1 MKKCVLKDEYMA
13 SLFFISLTF
22 TIAILVLYT
31 LHPNANVLKILMVP
45 LICLSI
51 LTIFVRSVFQK
62 VWITEHGLETRFLNK
77 VYARIL
83 WDEMT
88 KIEYAYGR
96 SMIFISLSNNR
107 IFTIF
112 SLFGNKLNFKRELYK
127 AMPNSFAD
135 MKMNLI
141 LSLGGFKSRFKKKTE
156 VYDFLL
162 DSDFINKLG
171 YLGIDLEDQEFIKM
185 YYKDNLPELR
195 SLIMQHYH
203 IRFEK

>member
-1 MKKCVLKDEYMA
+1 MKKCVFKDDIMI
-13 SLFFISLTF
+13 SLFFVFLIGTVSF
-22 TIAILVLYT
+22 SVLYIQY
-31 LHPNANVLKILMVP
+31 PNATMFIILMVT
-45 LICLSI
+45 LFCLSI
-51 LTIFVRSVFQK
+51 LTVFIRSVFQK
-62 VWITEHGLETRFLNK
+62 VCITEHGLETRFLKK
-77 VYARIL
+77 VYTRIL
-83 WDEMT
+83 WEEMT

-112 SLFGNKLNFKRELYK
+112 SLFSNQLNFKRELYK
-127 AMPNSFAD
+127 AIPNSFVE

-162 DSDFINKLG
+162 DSDFINKLE
-171 YLGIDLEDQEFIKM
+171 YLGIDLEDQEYIKT
-185 YYKDNLPELR
+185 YYNDNLSELR
-195 SLIMQHYH
+195 LLVKQHYH

>member
-51 LTIFVRSVFQK
+51 LTIFVRKVFQK
-62 VWITEHGLETRFLNK
+62 VWITELGLETRFLNK
-77 VYARIL
+77 VYTRIL
-83 WDEMT
+83 WEEMT

-96 SMIFISLSNNR
+96 SMIFISLSNNK

-156 VYDFLL
+156 VYNFLL
-162 DSDFINKLG
+162 DSDFINRLG
-171 YLGIDLEDQEFIKM
+171 YLGIDLEDQEFIKVH
-185 YYKDNLPELR
+185 YKDHLPELR
-195 SLIMQHYH
+195 SLKMQHYH

>member
-88 KIEYAYGR
+88 KIVYAYGR

-135 MKMNLI
+135 MKMNLF

-162 DSDFINKLG
+162 DSDFINRLG

-185 YYKDNLPELR
+185 YYKDN
-195 SLIMQHYH
+195 
-203 IRFEK
+203 

>member
-1 MKKCVLKDEYMA
+1 MKKHVFKDDIMI
-13 SLFFISLTF
+13 SLFFISLISTVSF
-22 TIAILVLYT
+22 SVLYIQ
-31 LHPNANVLKILMVP
+31 HPNATMFVILMVP

-112 SLFGNKLNFKRELYK
+112 SLFGNKLNFKQELYK

-162 DSDFINKLG
+162 DSDFINRLG
-171 YLGIDLEDQEFIKM
+171 YLGIDLEDQEFIKVH
-185 YYKDNLPELR
+185 YKDHLPELR
-195 SLIMQHYH
+195 SLKMQHYH

>member
-22 TIAILVLYT
+22 TVAILVLYT

-51 LTIFVRSVFQK
+51 LAIFVRKVFQK
-62 VWITEHGLETRFLNK
+62 VCITELGLETRFLNK
-77 VYARIL
+77 VYTRIL
-83 WDEMT
+83 WEEMT

-96 SMIFISLSNNR
+96 SMIIISVSDNR
-107 IFTIF
+107 ILTIF

-127 AMPNSFAD
+127 AMPSSFAD
-135 MKMNLI
+135 MKINLI

-185 YYKDNLPELR
+185 YYKDNLSELR
-195 SLIMQHYH
+195 SLVKQHYH